1 MDVLSAILLGA
12 VQGVTEFLPIS
23 SDGHLAVVYHLLGMK
38 PDLTFEVFLHA
49 ATLLAMLVYFRA
61 DLMALAASVTARRPE
76 DSQERRTL
84 VRIAGVTGVSAAVAM
99 VISPA
104 IEPANES
111 IAWIGAG
118 FLMTATLLAAGEW
131 LSRTRPG
138 EKTPA
143 SLQAASITL
152 IGVLQGL
159 AALPGVSRSGS
170 TISAGRFSG
179 LSRETAAR
187 FSFLCGIPII
197 ALAAAKDGLDL
208 LSGSASLPGLAPSL
222 AGFAAAAVAG
232 YTAIAGL
239 LGLVKRHGLW
249 VFAAYTGLLGAG
261 MLLFAGFAQ
270 KG

>member
-1 MDVLSAILLGA
+1 MGVLSAIVLGV

-23 SDGHLAVVYHLLGMK
+23 SDGHLALAYHALGMK
-38 PDLTFEVFLHA
+38 PDLTFEVFLHF
-49 ATLLAMLVYFRA
+49 ATLIAMLIYFRA
-61 DLMALAASVTARRPE
+61 DVVALARSAVSWRP
-76 DSQERRTL
+76 DNADERRAL
-84 VRIAGVTGVSAAVAM
+84 VRIAGVTVVSAVVALT
-99 VISPA
+99 ISPVV
-104 IEPANES
+104 EPASES
-111 IAWIGAG
+111 IPWIGAG
-118 FLMTATLLAAGEW
+118 FLLTAALLATGEAMARRRE
-131 LSRTRPG
+131 LTVEPSAL
-138 EKTPA
+138 PA
-143 SLQAASITL
+143 APVAL

-170 TISAGRFSG
+170 TISAGMFAG
-179 LSRETAAR
+179 LSREKAAR

-208 LSGSASLPGLAPSL
+208 LSGSASLPGLPQSV

-232 YTAIAGL
+232 YIAIAGL

-261 MLLFAGFAQ
+261 MLVFAAFAQ